1 MQPQMHSLQLIF
13 INNELIYINRINNIE
28 SINQCKSTIYQNLFL
43 FNISNGSNVFYIM
56 LNIHFFSF
64 CVTKCS
70 VIPLFWSS
78 LQRSKAYWD
87 NSSEVLEVLVED
99 FLDVDRIYDMLAM
112 NAINQK
118 LEKAQSFVLVSI
130 NPK

>member
-1 MQPQMHSLQLIF
+1 
-13 INNELIYINRINNIE
+13 
-28 SINQCKSTIYQNLFL
+28 
-43 FNISNGSNVFYIM
+43 M
-56 LNIHFFSF
+56 LNIHSFSF

-130 NPK
+130 NSK